1 MSYENGAQKMNGR
14 DKQIQYLEEFLK
26 SDEDEDF
33 RLTNDMILNELL
45 ADKGGVAEIEDNE
58 DNLPF
63 NRDTSCM
70 EKGIELVRKV
80 ERLEREA
87 RIKDMNEPKN
97 KIVEA
102 VATMVKADKVVET
115 PTAKP
120 NFVQAIDGSMKE
132 FLEKNGKEL
141 DAAVRQIA
149 EVRVNNLKVEV
160 ERLLND
166 SDESIVEGCDV
177 MQKGWVKKLWADYC
191 REMLNKNP
199 NSTNLVDEF
208 SCALM
213 AFDDHLVMNELCK
226 AMIDSQSNDAERLLV
241 LVRSFFQTFIS
252 GGVRWSIKS
261 KGGVW

>member
-33 RLTNDMILNELL
+33 RLTNDIILNELL

-87 RIKDMNEPKN
+87 RIKDMSEPKN

-115 PTAKP
+115 PQILYRLSTA
-120 NFVQAIDGSMKE
+120 E

-141 DAAVRQIA
+141 DDAVRQIA
-149 EVRVNNLKVEV
+149 EVRAQKLKVEI

-177 MQKGWVKKLWADYC
+177 IQKGWVKKLWADYC

-199 NSTNLVDEF
+199 NSTNLVGEF